1 MLKTDFVWPSEPII
15 IVDVEGNGHTPPD
28 LVEVGIASFPPME
41 NRELLSWFVGA
52 DGKLTHPAD

>member
-41 NRELLSWFVGA
+41 NRELLS
-52 DGKLTHPAD
+52 